1 MLFIREKH
9 YFDQTG
15 KINLNVFKFQ
25 NFVEKILQRK
35 NIQNDDD
42 HFSTVQLKGVMR
54 MTGHLSPSKLCRF
67 LASSALSGKFFA

>member
-25 NFVEKILQRK
+25 NFEEKFYSKK
-35 NIQNDDD
+35 NIQNDAD
-42 HFSTVQLKGVMR
+42 HLATVQLKGE
-54 MTGHLSPSKLCRF
+54 G
-67 LASSALSGKFFA
+67 